1 MNERALRSVIVAL
14 DPAGA
19 GGNGVT
25 RQSRFDITVA
35 SEVMAI
41 LCLATDMGDLQ
52 RRLGNIV
59 VGRSKATAAGD
70 SQIVTAKD
78 IGADG
83 AMAALL
89 RDALQPNIVQSL
101 EGNLGFVHGGP
112 FANIAHGC
120 STVLATKAAM
130 AMGEYV
136 VTEGGFGADLG
147 AEKFLNIKCR
157 KSGIAPSAAVVVA
170 TTRAL
175 KLHGGGDD
183 AAAVAAGMP
192 NLLRHCENLSK
203 FGLPVVVAVNKFK
216 TDTADELDA
225 IKSGCAAAGMDAIES
240 THWAHGGAGAADLAQ
255 AVVDVVEA
263 GPTTPK
269 LDFLYPDSMPLKE
282 KLETLAREIYRA
294 DGVAFSSQAAT
305 KLKRC
310 VCPPP
315 PTPNVCIER
324 GPTLSPRL
332 THAPSASLASPS
344 ISAAHRYESQGF
356 GNLPVCVAKTQYSFS
371 DNPKL
376 LNAPT
381 GHTLHVAD
389 VRLCAGSEFVV
400 ALTGDIM
407 TMPGLPRR
415 PAAES
420 IAVNGEGQITGL
432 F

>member
-1 MNERALRSVIVAL
+1 MHAIGAAHNLLAAMLDNRLHWQNRGPAKHGANDPQIDGRSVEWGRVLDMNERALRSVIVAL

-225 IKSGCAAAGMDAIES
+225 IKSGCAAAGIDAIES

-315 PTPNVCIER
+315 PWAHAER
-324 GPTLSPRL
+324 VHRKGAYAVSATHARTLRVSRLALHLCGAQVRKPGLRQPPRL
-332 THAPSASLASPS
+332 
-344 ISAAHRYESQGF
+344 R
-356 GNLPVCVAKTQYSFS
+356 C
-371 DNPKL
+371 
-376 LNAPT
+376 
-381 GHTLHVAD
+381 
-389 VRLCAGSEFVV
+389 
-400 ALTGDIM
+400 
-407 TMPGLPRR
+407 
-415 PAAES
+415 
-420 IAVNGEGQITGL
+420 
-432 F
+432 